1 MRSWPVTSKKKS
13 RIEIIPM
20 IDVMM
25 FLLVFFVL
33 ISLNVIPAL
42 GVKTQLPG
50 STQTQSLKSPTR
62 QVIVTLSKDGNV
74 LIDGN
79 RTELGAVLAA
89 VKAVPKA
96 GEKPVVII
104 NSDKGAEVQL
114 LIDVMD
120 ELKGGGIESIS
131 VAARDKR

>member
-1 MRSWPVTSKKKS
+1 MLHFDERPIRKA

-120 ELKGGGIESIS
+120 ELKGGGIESVS